1 MIKTNKIRGEKRA
14 SALLVAILVMGVL
27 LTLTLG
33 LSTLIVREIRQTAD
47 IVAAG
52 QAYFA
57 AEAGMENALLDLAE
71 NLPGYE
77 NVVLYPDM
85 NAGQEDEN
93 LNYEYVIGNKG
104 DKYPFFPDD
113 QPVFLGPDSAIPKSV
128 LYDPGSGFT
137 DLTYNVLPLNESV
150 TIPLFTVDDNGE
162 VNNIQQFLVQY
173 YVNFDDNLLKRTQIQ
188 DMANGSSRSLKL
200 DDFDILRWKVFGNP
214 CVAGNCDSPDLLKT
228 DAISD
233 FYPATEGVSSERPV
247 CIGTPSM
254 LSEYNVN
261 CFAPVIQDVIKVGEF
276 AKVDDLPWDKAGFS
290 FARQCYVSEVTDQSV
305 GSLKGEVVMTQCN
318 IDRFIQTHTR
328 NYVTLTNMVNPDLIG
343 INPETTPQYANIY
356 YRIITSGGVDN
367 SIVREFADIR
377 ADGYSRGGDVRQ
389 SINAKLR
396 LSSFLPVFNFSLYR
410 TDTTTDEV
418 DSPFRR
424 LPGLLQS
431 SPAVSGLGF
440 KPL

>member
-1 MIKTNKIRGEKRA
+1 MININKIRGGKRA

-57 AEAGMENALLDLAE
+57 AEAGMESALLDLAE
-71 NLPGYE
+71 NLPGYQD
-77 NVVLYPDM
+77 VVVYPDID
-85 NAGQEDEN
+85 AGQEDEN
-93 LNYEYVIGNKG
+93 LNYEYTIDNKG
-104 DKYPFFPDD
+104 DMYPYFPDD

-150 TIPLFTVDDNGE
+150 TIPLFTVNENGD

-173 YVNFDDNLLKRTQIQ
+173 YVNFDHERLYDIKI
-188 DMANGSSRSLKL
+188 DDGHNGERPIKL

-233 FYPATEGVSSERPV
+233 FYPATENVSAERPV
-247 CIGTPSM
+247 CIGTPGM
-254 LSEYNVN
+254 LSNYNVN

-276 AKVDDLPWDKAGFS
+276 AKVDDIPWYKAGFS
-290 FARQCYVSEVTDQSV
+290 YARQCYVSEVSDTTI
-305 GSLKGEVVMTQCN
+305 GSARGEVVMTQCN
-318 IDRFIQTHTR
+318 IDTFIRTHTR

-356 YRIITSGGVDN
+356 YRIITAGDEDN

-377 ADGYSRGGDVRQ
+377 ADGYSRGGEVRQ

-410 TDTTTDEV
+410 TDTTTDDV
-418 DSPFRR
+418 DSPFKI
-424 LPGLLQS
+424 LPGMLQK
-431 SPAVSGLGF
+431 SPSAVSGFGI
-440 KPL
+440 KPI